1 MPHDENVGETEEERE
16 ARELKK
22 LLASFIDQEVNPKK
36 GKLIRR
42 YSTGGPRGHMQGT
55 LGEALTPYKRI
66 GKHLDAYAS
75 AMYLSGIED
84 GEPDPSDYWELVDL
98 LIENNV
104 LQSHQ
109 TKNWILDNWIEPNYN
124 TIRGMIRSR
133 EESSGLL
140 SDKAQSADSD
150 IINLRSGRIHKRSV
164 TGRRPGFPD
173 DPRAPGH
180 VFGI

>member
-1 MPHDENVGETEEERE
+1 MPHEENIEETEEERA
-16 ARELKK
+16 ARELKET
-22 LLASFIDQEVNPKK
+22 LASLIDQEVRPRAGRVTK
-36 GKLIRR
+36 R
-42 YSTGGPRGHMQGT
+42 YTTGGPRGHMQGT
-55 LGEALTPYKRI
+55 LGEALTPYRRI

-75 AMYLSGIED
+75 AMYLSGIAD

-104 LQSHQ
+104 LERHQ

-140 SDKAQSADSD
+140 SDKAQQADSD
-150 IINLRSGRIHKRSV
+150 ILNLRSGKTRRRSV
-164 TGRRPGFPD
+164 TGRRFPD
-173 DPRAPGH
+173 DPRTPGP
-180 VFGI
+180 VLGI